1 MSRQAYDKTN
11 KELIPIA
18 GLDIIDDALS
28 STSTH
33 AVQNRVVTSFVGKKL
48 AAQTLAVGATTVTFN
63 DASIVANCTIE
74 PYTNVWGVNPTSIEV
89 TNGQAVLTFAAQEN
103 AVSVYIIVR

>member
-1 MSRQAYDKTN
+1 MSRQAYDKIN

-18 GLDIIDDALS
+18 GLDVIDNALS

-33 AVQNRVVTSFVGKKL
+33 AVQNRVITSFVGKKL
-48 AAQTLAVGATTVTFN
+48 TPQTLAVGNTTVTFT
-63 DASIVANCTIE
+63 DSSIVAGCTIE